1 MECRASHQ
9 NTSDAMTGHSSKP
22 QEVSNRRLGLVGER
36 MLWDWFQSER
46 NTVWEEAK
54 VNAELHNLA
63 LVLEQQSAVDS
74 GICLDQWALGR
85 TQSAQPFN
93 DLKQQL
99 ISSISLSRQA
109 STILMANT
117 DYLAGHCHQIKQ
129 ATTDATPKA
138 FLPVRERDL
147 FNLGSQ
153 PTIMGEIN
161 PAYQGPLFP
170 DFCMEQTE
178 LESIMGDQ
186 VSQEV
191 QTRILTAVRQAHSN
205 NLQQVLQ
212 WDSKVRSLLSGLG
225 VS

>member
-161 PAYQGPLFP
+161 PAYQDPLFP
-170 DFCMEQTE
+170 DFCRQSSSPSWETNSPRRSKLGSSRQ
-178 LESIMGDQ
+178 SG
-186 VSQEV
+186 
-191 QTRILTAVRQAHSN
+191 RLTLTISSRCSN
-205 NLQQVLQ
+205 GTP
-212 WDSKVRSLLSGLG
+212 KLG
-225 VS
+225 VCTQWPWG